1 MMPPVTLVPGSRAD
15 TASGSG
21 DSGPRVLDKVIMMGV
36 MLRDDLCLPEAF
48 MIWKES
54 VPSVVDLNASNIC
67 LHQTCTDNM
76 TLREDM

>member
-15 TASGSG
+15 TASGRG
-21 DSGPRVLDKVIMMGV
+21 DLGLRVLDDVIMMGV

-54 VPSVVDLNASNIC
+54 VPSVVDLYASDIC
-67 LHQTCTDNM
+67 
-76 TLREDM
+76 

>member
-21 DSGPRVLDKVIMMGV
+21 DSGLRVLDNVIMMGV
-36 MLRDDLCLPEAF
+36 RDHYCLPEAF
-48 MIWKES
+48 VIWKES
-54 VPSVVDLNASNIC
+54 VPSVVDLHTSEIC
-67 LHQTCTDNM
+67 LDLIWTDIM